1 MLISKEKC
9 MKRRIGFLLLLSGII
24 LMIRP
29 DMNVEQVSLFMNYVV
44 VHYWPLALIMVGMS
58 MMNKKQKQRRK

>member
-1 MLISKEKC
+1 

-29 DMNVEQVSLFMNYVV
+29 DVDGEQMLLLVNYVL
-44 VHYWPLALIMVGMS
+44 VHYWPLGLIMVGMS